1 MFQDTDSRN
10 VVIRGLRMAEIADAI
25 SGMPGLTPVERDFAL
40 RSYIRACADDLS
52 AIDKSPHTIKNLFTA
67 ARKCIPMDSTV
78 DGQVLKI
85 IKQDFTVAGAV
96 MAEIKARAEVRRV
109 GNSINVA
116 TYDNVPVYLDT
127 IEKYLTSGIENLV
140 LVGMLAATG
149 RRPIELR
156 RSNFEFLL
164 DSPDTTQKSKMMFSG
179 QAKTR
184 DNTTGEY
191 PIPVLADAGLIMDQ
205 LEKFG
210 SALARVSVK
219 AANAAFASFADEV
232 VWPDTV
238 KPGAKNVRAMY
249 ACITYAMLCPD
260 NMQEW
265 CWVNGVLGH
274 EEYDQVTC
282 QAYMRFKVKYDA
294 NA

>member
-25 SGMPGLTPVERDFAL
+25 CGMPGLTPVERDFAL

-127 IEKYLTSGIENLV
+127 VTKYLKSGIDNLV

-156 RSNFEFLL
+156 QSNFELIDRAGGHTAHDSLL
-164 DSPDTTQKSKMMFSG
+164 FTG

-184 DNTTGEY
+184 NNVSGEY
-191 PIPVLADAGLIMDQ
+191 IIPLLADAELIMDQ
-205 LEKFG
+205 LDIYG
-210 SALARVSVK
+210 SGLARVSVK

-249 ACITYAMLCPD
+249 ACITYAMSCPD
-260 NMQEW
+260 SMQEW
-265 CWVNGVLGH
+265 AWVNRVLGH

-282 QAYMRFKVKYDA
+282 QAYMRFKVKYEA